1 MAEGLADCINNTVC
15 ASITANH
22 VAPPCLIVT
31 APEAPVE
38 VCVGVAGFP
47 PDCCV
52 SAGLTCTFNPDLVE
66 LILAEQDCNGNGI
79 DDAIDIFLET
89 SQDEN
94 NNGVP
99 DECEEPDEIPA
110 VSVWGLVILTMLL
123 LTVMKVFF
131 GRQPAVRRHE

>member
-1 MAEGLADCINNTVC
+1 MAEGLADCINSTVC

-22 VAPPCLIVT
+22 IAPPCLIVT
-31 APEAPVE
+31 APETPVE

-89 SQDEN
+89 STDHDD
-94 NNGVP
+94 NGVP
-99 DECEEPDEIPA
+99 DECDGTIPTA
-110 VSVWGLVILTMLL
+110 SEWGLVVMALLL

-131 GRQPAVRRHE
+131 GRQRRVGKVV